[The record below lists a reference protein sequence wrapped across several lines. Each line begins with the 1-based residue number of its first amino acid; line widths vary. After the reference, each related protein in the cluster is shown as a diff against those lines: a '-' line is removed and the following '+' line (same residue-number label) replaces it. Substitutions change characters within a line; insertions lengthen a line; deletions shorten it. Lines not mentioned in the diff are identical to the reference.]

1 MKGMSVSS
9 VGSSH
14 LTRRPRAPKDT
25 LMRNISAKRD
35 EGRMISEPKAAP
47 EEIVQEGARR
57 MPPETPGNRTVP
69 EDASPKKRMG
79 DRGFEPPTPTV

>member
-1 MKGMSVSS
+1 
-9 VGSSH
+9 
-14 LTRRPRAPKDT
+14 
-25 LMRNISAKRD
+25 
-35 EGRMISEPKAAP
+35 MISEPKAAP